1 MGQWTK
7 FEVKF
12 PPTTPNTTIVS
23 FLTVLEYTCN
33 KNEFMWEAQ
42 ISSNKHGEF
51 ELICDTI
58 VKEEVLEEIRGI
70 EKFLVLDLSITEIG
84 ES

>member
-12 PPTTPNTTIVS
+12 PPTVPNTTIVS
-23 FLTVLEYTCN
+23 FLTVLEYTCTR
-33 KNEFMWEAQ
+33 NEFMWEAQ
-42 ISSNKHGEF
+42 IISNKRGEF
-51 ELICDTI
+51 ELTCDSV

-70 EKFLVLDLSITEIG
+70 EKFLELELSITEIG